1 MGINALSRVV
11 TKLVSEGTT
20 SKLVEKGGKHIL
32 SFSRNGKN
40 YTQLYDETGKLSKF
54 KIRDK
59 GGIIRQGRI
68 EDGFIRNW
76 RGSNIKNGNYQ
87 YIETY
92 IEKGAN
98 GITTVERVN
107 PYMDRASVVLKLKK
121 SKNGKTRL
129 ISREINDPYIK
140 YFDPRRSVK
149 FKDDSK
155 INIPLEENL
164 YPMAYRPLD
173 KTSKKVVE
181 EAAKNTSQDVAK
193 SAKIDA
199 NTAKTDSL
207 GDDVDKLLD
216 DVFNTNKSTAKAG
229 KATKTEASGDD
240 FQKALDEVTK
250 IEKSGDDFQK
260 ALDELAKA
268 EKNNISGLNV
278 GQTMSDISLPPSSPV
293 YPTIP
298 PAPTSK
304 PLISNEALGF
314 GGLGIG
320 GLYLLTRGKD
330 EEEKSLSQMSR
341 EERIQYFQDNGGP
354 GFRV

>member
-20 SKLVEKGGKHIL
+20 SKLVQKGGKHIL

-54 KIRDK
+54 KISEK
-59 GGIIRQGRI
+59 GAVIRKCRI
-68 EDGFIRNW
+68 EDESIYNW

-87 YIETY
+87 FIETS

-98 GITTVERVN
+98 GITTIERVN
-107 PYMDRASVVLKLKK
+107 PYMDRASVLLKLKK
-121 SKNGKTRL
+121 SKNGKTKL

-181 EAAKNTSQDVAK
+181 KAAKNTPQDVAK

-229 KATKTEASGDD
+229 KATKTE
-240 FQKALDEVTK
+240 
-250 IEKSGDDFQK
+250 KSGDDFQK

-268 EKNNISGLNV
+268 EKNNISELNV
-278 GQTMSDISLPPSSPV
+278 GQTMSDISLPPSPPV

-298 PAPTSK
+298 PAPASK

-354 GFRV
+354 GFRA